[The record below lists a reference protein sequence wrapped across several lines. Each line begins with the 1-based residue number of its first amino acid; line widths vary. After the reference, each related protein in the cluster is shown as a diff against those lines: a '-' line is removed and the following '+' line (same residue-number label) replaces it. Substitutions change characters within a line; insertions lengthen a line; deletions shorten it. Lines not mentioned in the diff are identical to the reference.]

1 MSALPHPIPTTPEP
15 SPEAPPRLRL
25 VGVPEEPAPT
35 TAPAPIRR
43 TRPTVDYSAKTPTNA
58 LKRATDLAVASAML
72 VAVAPLL
79 LAAAVWIKLTDGGPI
94 IYRQTR
100 MGHAGRR
107 FYIYKLRTMR
117 QDAEARGPRFATR
130 NDSRVLP
137 GCGLLRK
144 AHIDELPQLINI
156 LRGDMSLVGPRPE
169 RPEIHETLAKSLP
182 GFDRRLAVKPG
193 LTGLAQ
199 VRNGYTND
207 LPGMRRKLA
216 LDLHYLRKKRFA
228 FDAWLLLATVIRLW
242 DPAAA

>member
-1 MSALPHPIPTTPEP
+1 MSALPHPIPAPSEPTT
-15 SPEAPPRLRL
+15 EAAPRLRL
-25 VGVPEEPAPT
+25 VG
-35 TAPAPIRR
+35 
-43 TRPTVDYSAKTPTNA
+43 TVDDLQTADAAPRRNRPLYLRPDNA
-58 LKRATDLAVASAML
+58 TARMLKRATDLVVASGML
-72 VAVAPLL
+72 ILATPLL
-79 LAAAVWIKLTDGGPI
+79 LAATLWIKLTDGGPV

-100 MGHAGRR
+100 MGQAGRR

-130 NDSRVLP
+130 NDTRVLP

-156 LRGDMSLVGPRPE
+156 LRGEMSLVGPRPE
-169 RPEIHETLAKSLP
+169 RPEIHQTLAQSLP
-182 GFDRRLAVKPG
+182 GFDRRLSVKPG

>member
-1 MSALPHPIPTTPEP
+1 MSALPHPIPATPKPE
-15 SPEAPPRLRL
+15 SEAPPRLRL
-25 VGVPEEPAPT
+25 VGVPDETSNTPPARKRRARQTASAPET
-35 TAPAPIRR
+35 TLNTA
-43 TRPTVDYSAKTPTNA
+43 V
-58 LKRATDLAVASAML
+58 KRATDLIVASGML

-79 LAAAVWIKLTDGGPI
+79 LAAAVWIKLTDGGPV

-100 MGHAGRR
+100 MGRAGQR

-130 NDSRVLP
+130 NDSRVLL

-156 LRGDMSLVGPRPE
+156 LRGEMSLVGPRPE
-169 RPEIHETLAKSLP
+169 RPEIHETLAQSLP

-228 FDAWLLLATVIRLW
+228 LDAWLLLATVIRLW